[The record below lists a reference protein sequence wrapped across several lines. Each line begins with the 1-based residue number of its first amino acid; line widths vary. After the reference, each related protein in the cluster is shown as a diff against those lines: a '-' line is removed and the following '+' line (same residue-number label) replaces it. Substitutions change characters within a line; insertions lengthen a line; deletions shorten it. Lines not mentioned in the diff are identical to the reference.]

1 MEASTPLILIIDD
14 GPANIKMLEILLKAE
29 KYKTLSA
36 SSGVQALEIIR
47 DVVPDLILLDVMMP
61 GMDGFEVCRKIKETE
76 STENVPVIF
85 LSAKTETNDIVKGFE
100 YGAVDY
106 ITKPFNRIELMA
118 RVKTHIELKRS
129 RENLNRS
136 YQDLKNSQQKII
148 ELERRNSILAM
159 VATTNHEINQPLT
172 VLSGSLYLLEESLAN
187 TNVSSSQQEY
197 LKKMHESIKKIHNIL
212 EKYRNS
218 QSLRFEP
225 YAGDSK
231 IIIFDNDPKKTKM

>member
-1 MEASTPLILIIDD
+1 MEQATPLILIIDD

-29 KYKTLSA
+29 TFKTVSA
-36 SSGVQALEIIR
+36 SSGSEALEIIKE
-47 DVVPDLILLDVMMP
+47 VIPDLILLDVMMP
-61 GMDGFEVCRKIKETE
+61 GMDGFQVGKKLKENEATAEVPI
-76 STENVPVIF
+76 IF

-100 YGAVDY
+100 HGAVDY

-129 RENLNRS
+129 REDLNRS
-136 YQDLKNSQQKII
+136 YNELKDSQQKII

-172 VLSGSLYLLEESLAN
+172 VLSGSLYLLEESLAPKSLSA
-187 TNVSSSQQEY
+187 TQEEY
-197 LKKMHESIKKIHNIL
+197 LKKMHDSIKKIHGIL

-218 QSLRFEP
+218 QSLRFET
-225 YAGDSK
+225 YSGDSK
-231 IIIFDNDPKKTKM
+231 MIVFDNDPKKPKM